1 MSDLPSYSW
10 QVEPAPPDDYRG
22 RPVRGID
29 GATLPNSLLPVRQ
42 TETCSAEIATAK
54 RKSWP
59 RWLHPVQRRRTRR
72 PRGRRRSGGG
82 SESGVED
89 EETAVI
95 AAQIVARIVAG
106 KEPVRSGA
114 AAMSLQETLERHA
127 KIELWDAMDDR
138 ARALV
143 EVARLIAAA
152 KSGSLQHPDILR
164 VIDARAIHISP
175 LLRQRYKELL
185 MDTAI
190 EWATR
195 DLKDFGKVRGKAA
208 EAPWSGDKDLTLV
221 ELAGSVL
228 SLLLRRRGTS
238 SGRRSPSNH
247 GATRTQS
254 RCMTKIST

>member
-1 MSDLPSYSW
+1 MAAPST
-10 QVEPAPPDDYRG
+10 EEANAAPTRA
-22 RPVRGID
+22 
-29 GATLPNSLLPVRQ
+29 ATER
-42 TETCSAEIATAK
+42 
-54 RKSWP
+54 
-59 RWLHPVQRRRTRR
+59 
-72 PRGRRRSGGG
+72 GG

-114 AAMSLQETLERHA
+114 AEAMSLQGALERHA

-228 SLLLRRRGTS
+228 SLLLRRR
-238 SGRRSPSNH
+238 
-247 GATRTQS
+247 ATAVVAVRPPIMVQPEHS
-254 RCMTKIST
+254 LDV

>member
-1 MSDLPSYSW
+1 MIIGGVPSAAST
-10 QVEPAPPDDYRG
+10 EPHCRTHCRYA
-22 RPVRGID
+22 
-29 GATLPNSLLPVRQ
+29 
-42 TETCSAEIATAK
+42 
-54 RKSWP
+54 
-59 RWLHPVQRRRTRR
+59 RRRLVGGDSDSEEEKLASVAAPSTEEANAAPTRAATER
-72 PRGRRRSGGG
+72 GG

-127 KIELWDAMDDR
+127 KIALWDAMDDR

-208 EAPWSGDKDLTLV
+208 EAP
-221 ELAGSVL
+221 
-228 SLLLRRRGTS
+228 
-238 SGRRSPSNH
+238 
-247 GATRTQS
+247 
-254 RCMTKIST
+254 